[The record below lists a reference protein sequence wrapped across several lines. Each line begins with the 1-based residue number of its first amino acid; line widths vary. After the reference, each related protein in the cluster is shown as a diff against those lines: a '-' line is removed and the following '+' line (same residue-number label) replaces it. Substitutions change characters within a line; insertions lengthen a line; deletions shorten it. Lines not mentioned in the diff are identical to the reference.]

1 MKRLFA
7 LLLALCL
14 LPVAAAA
21 AQMQCDIKVE
31 ADRVSISGTLSV
43 PFAAGVSMMLY
54 RPGKSAADL
63 ATQPM
68 DTVVAHLDETKANA
82 DGTFSFQ
89 FQLDGDAGDYP
100 LVIDVKGLPDT
111 LETVIPF
118 LGKDYAG
125 DQITL
130 INGYKQAGDAAN
142 LRKTIEES
150 YENLYLDA
158 TLYEAFAADGGDL
171 DAYFAL
177 LARMEQVA
185 DVTALETQLDD
196 AVVLLSLRQAA
207 DGKTAAALLAE
218 YAPRMDLEDSTA
230 YATYLDDTILTEE
243 DREAVCGELAGGDYI
258 DFAGV
263 RSALEE
269 ATLVYA
275 CNKADSW
282 GMMQKIVWPN
292 RTLLGLET
300 SDYEDVEDTEY
311 VWMDM
316 LGESYKTMDDIKQ
329 TFESAAQDRKDT
341 EDQPSGGG
349 GGGSGSGGGGG
360 GRGSGSSS
368 GFTQGG
374 GAADISGQLDQNAGG
389 ATVAF
394 ADLDGFDWA
403 QDSILRLH
411 ELGYINGKTQ
421 TTFAPADAITREE
434 FVALLVRVFDLY
446 DAAASC
452 DFADVQS
459 GDWYYGAVASGLQAG
474 IVSGVGDG
482 RFGVGEPITR
492 QDMATLLY
500 RTLTL
505 ENPALDQQSATLDF
519 ADAADIADYAKDAV
533 ALMQQSGIIQGV
545 GDGRFAPQEN
555 ANRAQAAV
563 ILDRSDRY
571 HQGGD
576 AQ

>member
-43 PFAAGVSMMLY
+43 PFAAGVSMILY

-63 ATQPM
+63 ETQPINA
-68 DTVVAHLDETKANA
+68 VAAHFDETRA
-82 DGTFSFQ
+82 DASGTFSFQ
-89 FQLDGDAGDYP
+89 FQLNGDAGDYP
-100 LVIDVKGLPDT
+100 LVIDVRGLPDT

-158 TLYEAFAADGGDL
+158 TLYEVFAADGGSL

-177 LARMEQVA
+177 LVRMEPVA
-185 DVTALETQLDD
+185 DVAALETQLDD

-218 YAPRMDLEDSTA
+218 YAPRMGLEDSTA
-230 YATYLDDTILTEE
+230 YATYLDDTILTED

-292 RTLLGLET
+292 RTLLGLDT

-311 VWMDM
+311 VWMGM
-316 LGESYKTMDDIKQ
+316 LDTTYETTTDIKQ
-329 TFESAAQDRKDT
+329 AFESAAQDRK
-341 EDQPSGGG
+341 EDESQPSGGS
-349 GGGSGSGGGGG
+349 GGSGSGGGGG
-360 GRGSGSSS
+360 RGSGSGS
-368 GFTQGG
+368 GFSQGG
-374 GAADISGQLDQNAGG
+374 GAASITGQLDQTSGG
-389 ATVAF
+389 SPVVF

-411 ELGYINGKTQ
+411 SLGYINGKTQ
-421 TTFAPADAITREE
+421 TAFAPADAITREE

-446 DAAASC
+446 DASASC
-452 DFADVQS
+452 DFADVQPD
-459 GDWYYGAVASGLQAG
+459 GWYYGAVASGLKAG

-500 RTLTL
+500 RTLL
-505 ENPALDQQSATLDF
+505 LQNPEIDGQTAVLDF
-519 ADAADIADYAKDAV
+519 ADAADIADYAKEAV
-533 ALMQQSGIIQGV
+533 ALMQASGIIEGV
-545 GDGRFAPQEN
+545 GDGRFAPAEN

-571 HQGGD
+571 SQGGD